1 MKSKVFFWLTT
12 LVLLGLGYPAI
23 AQTAP
28 SPAPGAVPPKP
39 GEAPATDP
47 AIEPATGTA
56 TDLRI
61 VPRLGIGHSSSGGG
75 YDGTTRFEGFLPL
88 RQDVGRN
95 LTFLSAGFLLDNG
108 ANIGGNII
116 LGHRIYDA
124 KRDRIWG
131 GYLGFDNRATDDSHY
146 YQLGAGLESL
156 GKIIDFRV
164 NGYLP
169 VGDTTDLLS
178 EDSVDTGSQ
187 VSSGFQGNLLVL
199 ANERTQRRTQLWE
212 SALGGFDAEVGA
224 RLLRWNDGKQSGDL
238 RAFGGLYY
246 YGGSHSDNTLGWR
259 VRLEAHPLDTIAL
272 GAALQGD
279 ELFGTNFSVSVGLSW
294 PRVHPVVDP
303 DAETVATRLGE
314 PVERSPN
321 MVVNQDVETDETT
334 QRTERPLMNPEE
346 ERPYRFQHVI
356 LGRSGGDGTYENPY
370 GTVQAALDATRSD
383 GNAVV
388 YVDRGNNA
396 QIPAFTIP
404 NRVRVLSQGPVQILA
419 GMPFPGFPRL
429 PVRLPFSPTT
439 NFNNGISVRLPL
451 SNDGRFP
458 RIQDSRA
465 TNLVTLNDRNILSG
479 FQIANASGNAI
490 TGETVSNTEI
500 RDNTITNAGERGI
513 FLDEISDS
521 VVMFDNV
528 IKGSRG
534 GADSGQGIY
543 IRDSAGSAE
552 ITIARQRLQ
561 NNRVGIEI
569 DANGSI
575 PQRQGSSQTIN
586 ISRTTI
592 ENSREQGLR
601 LDAQEFGN
609 QVASFTNG
617 SITNSGAQG
626 IQFQT
631 LRNGSLEGTI
641 DDSTISNSGSD
652 GIRVITGALNGP
664 NGGANE
670 LFIRRNVIQN
680 NQGDG
685 INVVNSE
692 VIAQEL
698 AVGGNQITNN
708 GGAGIRAVA
717 NNLSFQEYVTDNTNG
732 SRGISDNVITGNGDQ
747 GISLTANDGSTVIAD
762 IKGNRLS
769 ANRGGRPDVEVTS
782 TNGTASVCVVA
793 TDNNSPAGIRLD
805 NNSLQGIGG
814 LFEVGDL
821 PTVGVRNI
829 GTVEFRPN
837 PAVFTNKPGFSS
849 CFQ

>member
-1 MKSKVFFWLTT
+1 M
-12 LVLLGLGYPAI
+12 
-23 AQTAP
+23 AQP
-28 SPAPGAVPPKP
+28 PNPVSPVQP
-39 GEAPATDP
+39 GESPDP

-56 TDLRI
+56 VDLRI

-95 LTFLSAGFLLDNG
+95 LTFLSTNFLLDND

-131 GYLGFDNRATDDSHY
+131 GYLGFDNRATDSSHY

-156 GKIIDFRV
+156 GEVVDFRV

-169 VGDTTDLLS
+169 IGDTSDLLRQ
-178 EDSVDTGSQ
+178 DSVTTGNR
-187 VSSGFQGNLLVL
+187 VSAGFQGNLLVL
-199 ANERTQRRTQLWE
+199 ANEQTQRRTRLWE

-224 RLLRWNDGKQSGDL
+224 RLLRWNNGNNGQQRGDL

-246 YGGSHSDNTLGWR
+246 YGGSNSEDTFGWR
-259 VRLEAHPLDTIAL
+259 LRLEAHPIDTIAL
-272 GAALQGD
+272 GAMLQGD

-294 PRVHPVVDP
+294 PRVHPVVP
-303 DAETVATRLGE
+303 PEAETVATRLGE
-314 PVERSPN
+314 PVERNPN
-321 MVVNQDVETDETT
+321 LVVNQAERTEETT

-346 ERPYRFQHVI
+346 ERPYQFQHVI
-356 LGRSGGDGTYENPY
+356 LGRSGGDGTFENPY

-388 YVDRGNNA
+388 YIDRGNNA
-396 QIPAFTIP
+396 NIPAFTIP

-439 NFNNGISVRLPL
+439 NFNNGIRVQLPL
-451 SNDGRFP
+451 SNDRRFP
-458 RIQDSRA
+458 RIQDASA
-465 TNLVTLNDRNILSG
+465 TNLVTLTDRNIISG
-479 FQIANASGNAI
+479 FRITNARGNAI
-490 TGETVSNTEI
+490 IGETISNTEI
-500 RDNTITNAGERGI
+500 RDNSITNAGERGI
-513 FLDEISDS
+513 FLNEISDS
-521 VVMFDNV
+521 VVMFDNA
-528 IKGSRG
+528 ISGSRG

-543 IRDSAGSAE
+543 IRDSSGSTE

-561 NNRVGIEI
+561 TNRVGIEI

-575 PQRQGSSQTIN
+575 ANRLGSSQTIT
-586 ISRTTI
+586 IDRTTI
-592 ENSREQGLR
+592 QNSREQGLR

-609 QVASFTNG
+609 QIISFTNG
-617 SITNSGAQG
+617 SITGSGTQG
-626 IQFQT
+626 ILFQT
-631 LRNGSLEGTI
+631 LRDGSLEGTI
-641 DDSTISNSGSD
+641 DDSSISNSGSD
-652 GIRVITGALNGP
+652 GIRVVTGAFNGP
-664 NGGANE
+664 TAGASE

-685 INVVNSE
+685 ISVTNNE

-698 AVGGNQITNN
+698 AIGGNQILNN
-708 GGAGIRAVA
+708 GGGGIRAVA
-717 NNLSFQEYVTDNTNG
+717 NNLSFQEYVTDAVND
-732 SRGISDNVITGNGDQ
+732 SRGISDNVITGNGSQ
-747 GISLTANDGSTVIAD
+747 GISLTANDNATVIAD
-762 IKGNRLS
+762 IKGNRL
-769 ANRGGRPDVEVTS
+769 ATNRGGRPDIEVTS
-782 TNGTASVCVVA
+782 SSSTADVCVVA
-793 TDNNSPAGIRLD
+793 LDNSSPAGIRLD
-805 NNSLQGIGG
+805 NNSSQSFGG

-821 PTVGVRNI
+821 PTVTVRNI
-829 GTVEFRPN
+829 GPVEFRPN